1 MAEPAPL
8 LEVSEIARRFARP
21 GGGPP
26 VEVLRGVS
34 LRLDAGESLA
44 VTGPSGSGKSTLLNI
59 LGGLDRPD
67 SGSVRLG
74 GADLAGLDERAA
86 AAVRNR
92 DIGLVFQNHHLLPQ
106 CTVWENVLLPSLPA
120 GRPAGSDREARER
133 ARLLIERVGLADRRD
148 HRPGQLSGGECQRVA
163 VARAFLNR
171 PRLVLADE
179 PTGSLDAHTAA
190 ELADLLLELNRAE
203 GTALVVATHSPAL
216 AGRLD
221 RLARLQD
228 GLLEET
234 GPDRT
239 AGRP

>member
-8 LEVSEIARRFARP
+8 LEVTDITRRFARP

-26 VEVLRGVS
+26 VEVLRGIS
-34 LRLDAGESLA
+34 LQLGSGESLA

-67 SGSVRLG
+67 AGSVRLA

-120 GRPAGSDREARER
+120 RRSADRDREARER
-133 ARLLIERVGLADRRD
+133 ARLLIGRVGLADRRD

-179 PTGSLDAHTAA
+179 PTGSLDARTAA

-203 GTALVVATHSPAL
+203 GTALVVATHSAAL
-216 AGRLD
+216 AARLD

-228 GLLEET
+228 GLLEES
-234 GPDRT
+234 GESRP